1 MTQTIVARISQQ
13 NSQNDESDVEAGY
26 GPSYAVATF
35 RVSRDL
41 DGQQAYM
48 RVYLQVPHQGTEFFP
63 PNERAK
69 QAAARGHCEVE
80 AIRAFHKQN
89 STITPA
95 LLGIKEDVQDQQ
107 GVIPGGYAIHFV
119 FQRVPGYPGWVP
131 FYPSA
136 TKLIW
141 DPIASKLYFV
151 DFRDVHEAG
160 SHDED
165 VVPDGND
172 TLEPKEMA
180 PIVRW
185 GIWGLAIPPDKR
197 QELADISKWTL

>member
-1 MTQTIVARISQQ
+1 MDHVARISQQ
-13 NSQNDESDVEAGY
+13 NSQNDESDVEAG
-26 GPSYAVATF
+26 
-35 RVSRDL
+35 DL

-48 RVYLQVPHQGTEFFP
+48 LVYLQVPHQGTEFFP

-80 AIRAFHKQN
+80 AIKAFHKQY

-107 GVIPGGYAIHFV
+107 GVIPGGFAIHFV
-119 FQRVPGYPGWVP
+119 FQRVPGYRLWEDHVMPKHRAQPHRFFTDFTVPERDQIRESFNKGYRELNKLGWVP
-131 FYPSA
+131 YYPSA

-151 DFRDVHEAG
+151 DFRDVH
-160 SHDED
+160 
-165 VVPDGND
+165 
-172 TLEPKEMA
+172 
-180 PIVRW
+180 
-185 GIWGLAIPPDKR
+185 
-197 QELADISKWTL
+197 